1 MSSIFITS
9 YLIFQ
14 RELLSY
20 FATPIAYVFIAIFL
34 LLSSLFTFYLG
45 NFFELGQASLS
56 SFFEWHPW
64 LYLFLIPSITMR
76 LWAEEKKTGTIEFIT
91 TIPLKISSIV
101 IGKFLAAWVF
111 SIIALS
117 LTFPLWITVN
127 YLGEPDN
134 GVIIASYIG
143 SILMAGGYLSIGA
156 CISALTNN
164 QVIAFVITATI
175 CFLFTVSG
183 LPIVLDFFT
192 AWSGQSLTDTIASFS
207 FLTNY
212 TDITRGLIDLR
223 SILFFITLIVFFL
236 YLNILIVTNLR
247 N

>member
-134 GVIIASYIG
+134 GVVIASYIG
-143 SILMAGGYLSIGA
+143 SILMAGGYLSIGT

-192 AWSGQSLTDTIASFS
+192 AWSGQSLTDAIASFS

-212 TDITRGLIDLR
+212 LDITRGLIDLR
-223 SILFFITLIVFFL
+223 SLLYFATLIIFFL
-236 YLNILIVTNLR
+236 YLNILFISNM
-247 N
+247 NK

>member
-1 MSSIFITS
+1 MNNFIFNA

-14 RELLSY
+14 REILGY
-20 FATPIAYVFIAIFL
+20 FSTPIAYVFIVIFL

-76 LWAEEKKTGTIEFIT
+76 LWAEEKKTGTIEFIST
-91 TIPLKISSIV
+91 LPIKPVSIV
-101 IGKFLAAWVF
+101 VGKFLASWAF
-111 SIIALS
+111 TIIALL

-134 GVIIASYIG
+134 GVILASYLG
-143 SILMAGGYLSIGA
+143 SMLMAGSYLSIGI

-164 QVIAFVITATI
+164 QVIAFVVSATI

-183 LPIVLDFFT
+183 LPIVLDFFNI
-192 AWSGQSLTDTIASFS
+192 WSGQSLTDAIASFS

-212 TDITRGLIDLR
+212 ADITRGLIDMR
-223 SILFFITLIVFFL
+223 SFLYFITLIIFFL
-236 YLNILIVTNLR
+236 YLNILFISNMSR
-247 N
+247 

>member
-1 MSSIFITS
+1 MNNFTITF
-9 YLIFQ
+9 YLIFK

-20 FATPIAYVFIAIFL
+20 FSTPIAYVFIVIFL

-45 NFFELGQASLS
+45 NFFELGQANLS

-91 TIPLKISSIV
+91 TLPLKPASIV
-101 IGKFLAAWVF
+101 AGKFLASWAF
-111 SIIALS
+111 AIIALL

-134 GVIIASYIG
+134 GVILASYLG
-143 SILMAGGYLSIGA
+143 SMLMAGSYLSIGI

-164 QVIAFVITATI
+164 QVIAFVVSATI

-192 AWSGQSLTDTIASFS
+192 AWSGQSLTDAIASFS

-212 TDITRGLIDLR
+212 LDITRGLIDLR
-223 SILFFITLIVFFL
+223 SLLYFATLIIFFL
-236 YLNILIVTNLR
+236 YLNILFISNM
-247 N
+247 NK

>member
-1 MSSIFITS
+1 
-9 YLIFQ
+9 
-14 RELLSY
+14 
-20 FATPIAYVFIAIFL
+20 
-34 LLSSLFTFYLG
+34 
-45 NFFELGQASLS
+45 
-56 SFFEWHPW
+56 
-64 LYLFLIPSITMR
+64 MR

-91 TIPLKISSIV
+91 TIPLKITSIV
-101 IGKFLAAWVF
+101 IGKFLAAWIF

-127 YLGEPDN
+127 YLGAPDN

-143 SILMAGGYLSIGA
+143 SILMAGGYLSIGT

-164 QVIAFVITATI
+164 QVIAFVIAATI

-236 YLNILIVTNLR
+236 YLNILIVANLR

>member
-1 MSSIFITS
+1 MSKIFITS
-9 YLIFQ
+9 YLIFH

-143 SILMAGGYLSIGA
+143 SILIIG
-156 CISALTNN
+156 
-164 QVIAFVITATI
+164 V
-175 CFLFTVSG
+175 G
-183 LPIVLDFFT
+183 LYI
-192 AWSGQSLTDTIASFS
+192 I
-207 FLTNY
+207 
-212 TDITRGLIDLR
+212 LR
-223 SILFFITLIVFFL
+223 EAKLGV
-236 YLNILIVTNLR
+236 NIVTSTTR
-247 N
+247 HPTIPIKKD

>member
-101 IGKFLAAWVF
+101 IGKFLAAWIF

-127 YLGEPDN
+127 YLGAPDN

>member
-101 IGKFLAAWVF
+101 IGKFLAAWIF

-143 SILMAGGYLSIGA
+143 SILMAGGYLSIGT

-164 QVIAFVITATI
+164 QVIAFVIAATI

-192 AWSGQSLTDTIASFS
+192 AWSGQSLTDAIASFS

-236 YLNILIVTNLR
+236 YLNILIVANLR